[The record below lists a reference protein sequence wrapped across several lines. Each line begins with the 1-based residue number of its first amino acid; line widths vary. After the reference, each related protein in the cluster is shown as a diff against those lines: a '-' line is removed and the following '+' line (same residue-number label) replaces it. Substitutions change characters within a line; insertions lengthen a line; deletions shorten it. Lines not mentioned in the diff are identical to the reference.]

1 MSEEIQGASVNV
13 PRAIIGSI
21 AINGALGFG
30 MLLAVL
36 FTLGD
41 VKAVLGTDYIYP
53 FIQIFLQS
61 NNSSGGTTAMTAVI
75 LALTF
80 LSTIGLVA
88 TSSRMTWSFARDRG
102 LPGWRYLS
110 KVSWSTRCLQTVS
123 DLKELTFDFDQF
135 QNFHTSRCN
144 PCDNI
149 HFRPLGPDRTW
160 ICYRLEHPHFSCYQ
174 QFLRLLPYIGGAT
187 PLAPLQWACESS
199 WRCPES
205 TAEHR
210 GFPGAGVG
218 AMEGSG
224 VSGSRQQCLCMHLD
238 GDNTVLQQLA
248 QDNPH
253 NRLDYEL

>member
-1 MSEEIQGASVNV
+1 MSEEIQSASINV

-41 VKAVLGTDYIYP
+41 VKAVLATNYIYP

-61 NNSSGGTTAMTAVI
+61 NSSFGGTTTMTAII

-110 KVSWSTRCLQTVS
+110 KVGRSKRVS
-123 DLKELTFDFDQF
+123 PNSPSFQRADF
-135 QNFHTSRCN
+135 
-144 PCDNI
+144 
-149 HFRPLGPDRTW
+149 
-160 ICYRLEHPHFSCYQ
+160 RLRSIRRLPYQ
-174 QFLRLLPYIGGAT
+174 SSQFL
-187 PLAPLQWACESS
+187 
-199 WRCPES
+199 
-205 TAEHR
+205 
-210 GFPGAGVG
+210 
-218 AMEGSG
+218 
-224 VSGSRQQCLCMHLD
+224 
-238 GDNTVLQQLA
+238 
-248 QDNPH
+248 
-253 NRLDYEL
+253 